1 MKNVNLFPYRQQ
13 RKWLMTRRFQRSVLV
28 TAMGSVLLAMLL
40 SWSFSQGV
48 SGLWST
54 KTTGV
59 NASANQL
66 NAQERALIEEMYQHI
81 QSTQTLQEDRR
92 QRLVVLQVIH
102 GMAQHPLPG
111 VSIKHVRWEAG
122 VLHVDAWIS
131 SQEQA
136 TDWVQRLQ
144 AIPGVTGIETVAG
157 PPDGLASE
165 LSMQVLQLKLKVGG
179 ADAQHQHTKD

>member
-13 RKWLMTRRFQRSVLV
+13 RQWLMTRRFQRSVLV
-28 TAMGSVLLAMLL
+28 TALGSVLLAMLL

-102 GMAQHPLPG
+102 DMAQHPLPG
-111 VSIKHVRWEAG
+111 VSIKHMRWEAG
-122 VLHVDAWIS
+122 VLYVDAWIS
-131 SQEQA
+131 TQEQA

-144 AIPGVTGIETVAG
+144 VIPGVTGIEAVAG
-157 PPDGLASE
+157 PPDALATE

-179 ADAQHQHTKD
+179 TDA